1 MSFSI
6 TPSTGTAA
14 TEEVTVR
21 GPQPGGSSHLGPARK
36 KSWGKAVRSRLPAVI
51 SLALFFLVWE
61 LAVVITD
68 PEPLILPGPGAT
80 FEAFWDAVQD
90 GSVWQA
96 LQDSAGPLALG
107 MVISLLAIPVGLII
121 GLSPTVDLI
130 TSPYLW
136 GFFALPNIAFAP
148 LLILISGFS
157 TTTSVYMVVLSA
169 AIPLCLSCKEGV
181 QTVDA
186 SLVRAA
192 RCFGG
197 GRVSVFTKVVA
208 PAALPFIAS
217 GVRNA
222 ISRGF
227 VGLLSVELLIG
238 AAGIGGEVIKS
249 SRMYDT
255 ARMFGFIL
263 LLITIALLLVTA
275 SRRLEVWASRWR
287 EEVVI

>member
-1 MSFSI
+1 MSFSS
-6 TPSTGTAA
+6 TPSIGTAA
-14 TEEVTVR
+14 GEEVTVR
-21 GPQPGGSSHLGPARK
+21 GHQSGGSSHLGPARK
-36 KSWGKAVRSRLPAVI
+36 KSWGKAVRRQLPAFI
-51 SLALFFLVWE
+51 SLALFFLVWQ

-68 PEPLILPGPGAT
+68 PEPLILPGPGAVFT
-80 FEAFWDAVQD
+80 AFADAVED

-96 LQDSAGPLALG
+96 VQDSAGPLALG
-107 MVISLLAIPVGLII
+107 MALSLLAIPVGLII
-121 GLSPTVDLI
+121 GLSPTIDLI

-197 GRVSVFTKVVA
+197 GRTAVFLKVVF
-208 PAALPFIAS
+208 PAAMPFIAS

-249 SRMYDT
+249 ARMYDT

-263 LLITIALLLVTA
+263 LLIAIALFLVTA

>member
-1 MSFSI
+1 MTSLA
-6 TPSTGTAA
+6 PGPAADTASPRP
-14 TEEVTVR
+14 E
-21 GPQPGGSSHLGPARK
+21 HLGPARSR
-36 KSWGKAVRSRLPAVI
+36 SWGKAVRGRLPAVF
-51 SLALFFLVWE
+51 SLMLFVLIWQ

-68 PEPLILPGPGAT
+68 PEPLILPGPGAVFT
-80 FEAFWDAVQD
+80 AFVDAVQD
-90 GSVWQA
+90 GAVWRA
-96 LQDSAGPLALG
+96 VQDSAGPLALG
-107 MVISLLAIPVGLII
+107 MAISLLAIPVGLVI

-169 AIPLCLSCKEGV
+169 AVPLCLSCKEGV
-181 QTVDA
+181 QTVDG

-192 RCFGG
+192 RCFGA

-249 SRMYDT
+249 ARMYDT

-263 LLITIALLLVTA
+263 LLIAIALLLVA
-275 SRRLEVWASRWR
+275 GSRRLEVWASRWR

>member
-1 MSFSI
+1 MTATAP
-6 TPSTGTAA
+6 TPTADSA
-14 TEEVTVR
+14 SPRPE
-21 GPQPGGSSHLGPARK
+21 HLAPARK
-36 KSWGKAVRSRLPAVI
+36 KGWGKRVRSAAPAVI
-51 SLALFFLVWE
+51 SLSLFFLVWQ
-61 LAVVITD
+61 LAVTITD
-68 PEPLILPGPGAT
+68 PEPLILPGPGAVL
-80 FEAFWDAVQD
+80 DALVDAAQD
-90 GSVWQA
+90 GSLWQA
-96 LQDSAGPLALG
+96 VQDSAGPLALG
-107 MVISLLAIPVGLII
+107 MALSLLAIPVGLVI
-121 GLSPTVDLI
+121 GLSPTVDLL

-197 GRVSVFTKVVA
+197 GRVAVFTKVIF
-208 PAALPFIAS
+208 PAAMPFVAS

-249 SRMYDT
+249 ANSYDT
-255 ARMFGFIL
+255 ARMFAFIL
-263 LLITIALLLVTA
+263 LLIAIALFLVSS